1 MIYVVLYGRLG
12 NNMWQISAAATVAKK
27 LNTDFCA
34 YIDPTY
40 FCAEPDL
47 CYLTDYVK
55 QFRTTI
61 FRKIK
66 FVDTLPSS
74 AIIVNECKLME
85 YDFKTD
91 VDYVLR
97 GYFAM
102 QFDQEVAL
110 NLFEIDEVTKK
121 YIYDKYPIIEGDVCS
136 IVVRRGDYLKY
147 LDDYAI
153 CGIGY
158 YKRAIECIK
167 KKGIVNFICISDDI
181 DWCKENLSNIE
192 NIVFVEDENAIIDL
206 YIPTLSKCNII
217 SNSSFA
223 IWGAKL
229 SLDSDK
235 FVIIPSPWFG
245 YARQKMEIDMQRG
258 LPDNWIRIYNKSL
271 YYYKGMFIYM
281 YKKLKEKTR
290 SIISIIR

>member
-74 AIIVNECKLME
+74 AIIVNECKLTE

-91 VDYVLR
+91 VDYVLK
-97 GYFAM
+97 GYFDGAEESNPAT
-102 QFDQEVAL
+102 QLAFGIKRNISSINKL
-110 NLFEIDEVTKK
+110 HLFV
-121 YIYDKYPIIEGDVCS
+121 
-136 IVVRRGDYLKY
+136 
-147 LDDYAI
+147 
-153 CGIGY
+153 
-158 YKRAIECIK
+158 
-167 KKGIVNFICISDDI
+167 
-181 DWCKENLSNIE
+181 
-192 NIVFVEDENAIIDL
+192 
-206 YIPTLSKCNII
+206 
-217 SNSSFA
+217 
-223 IWGAKL
+223 
-229 SLDSDK
+229 
-235 FVIIPSPWFG
+235 
-245 YARQKMEIDMQRG
+245 
-258 LPDNWIRIYNKSL
+258 
-271 YYYKGMFIYM
+271 
-281 YKKLKEKTR
+281 
-290 SIISIIR
+290 